1 MKSKKIGTWSSLFI
15 AHNVI
20 KMKNSPTETF
30 KHGIAKPMLVAVVDR
45 QVRQLSDMQL
55 ELIQQ
60 EAISIEDYN
69 EISELIGNLK
79 EYMINCRS
87 YNGNLRSRAL
97 RSSP

>member
-1 MKSKKIGTWSSLFI
+1 MSIEAQNGNF
-15 AHNVI
+15 
-20 KMKNSPTETF
+20 
-30 KHGIAKPMLVAVVDR
+30 AKLMLIAVVDR

-87 YNGNLRSRAL
+87 YNGN
-97 RSSP
+97 

>member
-1 MKSKKIGTWSSLFI
+1 MSIEAQNGNF
-15 AHNVI
+15 
-20 KMKNSPTETF
+20 
-30 KHGIAKPMLVAVVDR
+30 AKPIVAVVDR

-87 YNGNLRSRAL
+87 YNGN
-97 RSSP
+97 

>member
-1 MKSKKIGTWSSLFI
+1 MSMENENGNF
-15 AHNVI
+15 
-20 KMKNSPTETF
+20 
-30 KHGIAKPMLVAVVDR
+30 AKPMLVAVVDR

-87 YNGNLRSRAL
+87 YNGN
-97 RSSP
+97 

>member
-1 MKSKKIGTWSSLFI
+1 MSIEAQNGNF
-15 AHNVI
+15 
-20 KMKNSPTETF
+20 
-30 KHGIAKPMLVAVVDR
+30 AKQMLVAVVDR

-87 YNGNLRSRAL
+87 YNGN
-97 RSSP
+97 

>member
-1 MKSKKIGTWSSLFI
+1 MSIEAQNGNF
-15 AHNVI
+15 
-20 KMKNSPTETF
+20 
-30 KHGIAKPMLVAVVDR
+30 AKTMLVAVVDR

-87 YNGNLRSRAL
+87 YNGKMFRFKTKTNRVKTNY
-97 RSSP
+97 

>member
-1 MKSKKIGTWSSLFI
+1 MKEE
-15 AHNVI
+15 
-20 KMKNSPTETF
+20 KNGNF
-30 KHGIAKPMLVAVVDR
+30 AKPMLCAVVDK
-45 QVRQLSDMQL
+45 QVKQLSDMQL

-87 YNGNLRSRAL
+87 YNGN
-97 RSSP
+97 

>member
-1 MKSKKIGTWSSLFI
+1 MSIEAQNGNF
-15 AHNVI
+15 
-20 KMKNSPTETF
+20 
-30 KHGIAKPMLVAVVDR
+30 AKPMLVAVIDR

-87 YNGNLRSRAL
+87 YNGN
-97 RSSP
+97 

>member
-1 MKSKKIGTWSSLFI
+1 MSIEAQNGNL
-15 AHNVI
+15 
-20 KMKNSPTETF
+20 
-30 KHGIAKPMLVAVVDR
+30 AKPMLIAVVDR

-87 YNGNLRSRAL
+87 YNGN
-97 RSSP
+97 

>member
-1 MKSKKIGTWSSLFI
+1 MSIEAQNGNFT
-15 AHNVI
+15 
-20 KMKNSPTETF
+20 
-30 KHGIAKPMLVAVVDR
+30 KPMLVAVVDR
-45 QVRQLSDMQL
+45 QVRQLSDIQL

-87 YNGNLRSRAL
+87 YNGN
-97 RSSP
+97 

>member
-1 MKSKKIGTWSSLFI
+1 MSIEAQNGNF
-15 AHNVI
+15 
-20 KMKNSPTETF
+20 
-30 KHGIAKPMLVAVVDR
+30 AKPMLVAVVDR

-87 YNGNLRSRAL
+87 YNGN
-97 RSSP
+97 

>member
-1 MKSKKIGTWSSLFI
+1 MSIEAQNGNF
-15 AHNVI
+15 
-20 KMKNSPTETF
+20 
-30 KHGIAKPMLVAVVDR
+30 AKTMLVAVVDR

-87 YNGNLRSRAL
+87 YNGN
-97 RSSP
+97 

>member
-1 MKSKKIGTWSSLFI
+1 MQKDLLKPETPTIGNTL
-15 AHNVI
+15 
-20 KMKNSPTETF
+20 
-30 KHGIAKPMLVAVVDR
+30 LVAVVDK
-45 QVRQLSDMQL
+45 QVKQLSDMQL

-87 YNGNLRSRAL
+87 YNGN
-97 RSSP
+97 

>member
-1 MKSKKIGTWSSLFI
+1 MSNEALNGNF
-15 AHNVI
+15 
-20 KMKNSPTETF
+20 
-30 KHGIAKPMLVAVVDR
+30 AKPMLVAVVDR

-87 YNGNLRSRAL
+87 YNGN
-97 RSSP
+97 

>member
-1 MKSKKIGTWSSLFI
+1 MESTKPTSNEAENGNKSKPL
-15 AHNVI
+15 
-20 KMKNSPTETF
+20 
-30 KHGIAKPMLVAVVDR
+30 LVAVVDK
-45 QVRQLSDMQL
+45 QVKQLSDMQL

-87 YNGNLRSRAL
+87 YNGN
-97 RSSP
+97 

>member
-1 MKSKKIGTWSSLFI
+1 MSNEPQNGNF
-15 AHNVI
+15 
-20 KMKNSPTETF
+20 
-30 KHGIAKPMLVAVVDR
+30 AKPMLVAVVDK
-45 QVRQLSDMQL
+45 QVKQLSDMQL

-87 YNGNLRSRAL
+87 YNGN
-97 RSSP
+97 

>member
-1 MKSKKIGTWSSLFI
+1 MSIEAQNGNF
-15 AHNVI
+15 
-20 KMKNSPTETF
+20 
-30 KHGIAKPMLVAVVDR
+30 AKPMLVAVVDR

-87 YNGNLRSRAL
+87 YNSN
-97 RSSP
+97 

>member
-1 MKSKKIGTWSSLFI
+1 MSIEAQNGNF
-15 AHNVI
+15 
-20 KMKNSPTETF
+20 
-30 KHGIAKPMLVAVVDR
+30 AKPMLVAVVDR

-55 ELIQQ
+55 EFIQQ

-87 YNGNLRSRAL
+87 YNGN
-97 RSSP
+97 

>member
-1 MKSKKIGTWSSLFI
+1 MSNE
-15 AHNVI
+15 A
-20 KMKNSPTETF
+20 KNGNS
-30 KHGIAKPMLVAVVDR
+30 KPMLVAVVDK
-45 QVRQLSDMQL
+45 QVKQLSDMQL

-87 YNGNLRSRAL
+87 YNGN
-97 RSSP
+97 

>member
-1 MKSKKIGTWSSLFI
+1 MSIEAQNGNF
-15 AHNVI
+15 
-20 KMKNSPTETF
+20 
-30 KHGIAKPMLVAVVDR
+30 AKQILVAVVDR

-87 YNGNLRSRAL
+87 YNGN
-97 RSSP
+97 

>member
-1 MKSKKIGTWSSLFI
+1 MSIEAQNGNF
-15 AHNVI
+15 
-20 KMKNSPTETF
+20 
-30 KHGIAKPMLVAVVDR
+30 AKQMLIAVVDR

-87 YNGNLRSRAL
+87 YNGKYGLLKIN
-97 RSSP
+97 

>member
-1 MKSKKIGTWSSLFI
+1 MKTQNGNF
-15 AHNVI
+15 
-20 KMKNSPTETF
+20 
-30 KHGIAKPMLVAVVDR
+30 AKPMLVAVVDR

-87 YNGNLRSRAL
+87 YNGN
-97 RSSP
+97 

>member
-1 MKSKKIGTWSSLFI
+1 MKEKLVK
-15 AHNVI
+15 VI
-20 KMKNSPTETF
+20 DK
-30 KHGIAKPMLVAVVDR
+30 
-45 QVRQLSDMQL
+45 QVKQLSDMQL

-87 YNGNLRSRAL
+87 YKGN
-97 RSSP
+97 

>member
-1 MKSKKIGTWSSLFI
+1 MSKEELNGNF
-15 AHNVI
+15 
-20 KMKNSPTETF
+20 
-30 KHGIAKPMLVAVVDR
+30 AKPMLVAVVDR

-87 YNGNLRSRAL
+87 YNGN
-97 RSSP
+97 